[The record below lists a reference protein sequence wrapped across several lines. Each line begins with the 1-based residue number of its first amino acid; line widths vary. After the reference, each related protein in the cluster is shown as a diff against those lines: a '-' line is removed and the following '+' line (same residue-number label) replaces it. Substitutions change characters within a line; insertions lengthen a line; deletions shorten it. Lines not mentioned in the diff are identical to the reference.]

1 MSSVALVCSS
11 CGNENPDEARFC
23 LACGAALEQVAEPK
37 ESRKH
42 VTLVFSD
49 VVGSTALAERTDPET
64 VRRVMSRYFD
74 AMRAVLEAHGGTVEK
89 FVGDAVMAVFGI
101 PELHEDDAIR
111 AVRAAAGIADRLREL
126 NEEFQERYGVELAIR
141 TGVNSGEVIAGDA
154 SQGQAFVTGDAV
166 NVAARLE
173 QAASSAE
180 ILIGEATHRLVRDAV
195 LVEPVASLEL
205 KGKVEP
211 IKAWRLLEVEPQV
224 PGIARR
230 LDSPLIGREREVAL
244 LEEVLQRVERERR
257 CELVSVLG
265 APGAGKS
272 RLVAEFVASAG
283 PRATVV
289 EGRCLPY
296 GEGITFWPVIE
307 MVTQAA
313 GIEEADP
320 PDDVR
325 KKVAALLPEGD
336 QRDAIADHLS
346 ALLGAGEGGGAL
358 QELFWAVR
366 RFLEALAADRPLIAV
381 FDDIHWAEPSLL
393 DLVEYVFGW
402 SGGAPVLLVC
412 LARQELL
419 ETRPSLL
426 APRPKASS
434 ILLEPLDAEATARL
448 IENLLGGDAPP
459 PGAYDTIARTAEGNP
474 LFLEE
479 IVRMLVE
486 DGALR
491 RDGDEWSAD
500 LSELTIPP
508 TIHALLA
515 ARLDRLEGHE
525 REVLG
530 RASVI
535 GRVFWWGAVCELSPK
550 AEQQRIPGSL
560 QSLVRKELV
569 APDPG
574 VFAGEDAF
582 RFGHQLLRDTA
593 YEGLRKEMRAD
604 LHERFASWLESK
616 AGERLA
622 EHQEIVGYT
631 SSSRGGTAATS
642 GGRGPSYSIWLRA
655 PPSTSLPRVAEL
667 SRAETSM
674 RPRTCSAAPRRY
686 SRRIAPSALRS
697 SSISL
702 RRSRQSAI
710 CAAPGDGS
718 RRPKTPRETRSRK
731 PESRSTASTSR
742 RSSIPMPISRR

>member
-550 AEQQRIPGSL
+550 AEQQRIPARSRAWSERSSSL
-560 QSLVRKELV
+560 SI
-569 APDPG
+569 P
-574 VFAGEDAF
+574 
-582 RFGHQLLRDTA
+582 A
-593 YEGLRKEMRAD
+593 YS
-604 LHERFASWLESK
+604 ASWLESK